1 MVGNTYRLRQ
11 SASSLIWKADRQEIL
26 IVPNGAIVSVL
37 EDPDDGSN
45 MITVK
50 WNRTKITMFAVD
62 LEQRGD
68 RLTEMAIGKG
78 A

>member
-1 MVGNTYRLRQ
+1 
-11 SASSLIWKADRQEIL
+11 
-26 IVPNGAIVSVL
+26 
-37 EDPDDGSN
+37 

-68 RLTEMAIGKG
+68 RLTEIAIGKG